1 MKYLFLIA
9 LLFSCLLPLTSEAQ
23 NKGKS
28 QEIDIEF
35 FIAAENTNLYT
46 RIIGNPN
53 KPIIIALHGG
63 PGAFSLEHEFFRN
76 VLEKDYLLVYFDQ
89 RGSGKSDEFR
99 ERSML
104 TTQQFVK
111 DLDVVVDVIKNKYP
125 NQKINLLGTSWGA
138 TYGLLYLIKH
148 QDKINSFISNSGVA
162 DIQHSS
168 LALIKHEK
176 ELATKLILDTNDT
189 IKKNRFKEILT
200 QLDVIE
206 KSGFTNFFADM
217 NTIRYEIPADLGFDV
232 YWARPEL
239 KSKIEAIL
247 NDPEFYAR
255 VKYTPALF
263 EQSMTRFEY
272 INEVFH
278 SQEAYNNLNILSE
291 LALIKTPTLIIQGEY
306 DYAIGIESSRMTYN
320 ALVNV
325 PKKDKKLIYVKNA
338 SHNVPTEAPEVLY
351 KAFKQFLKKNN

>member
-148 QDKINSFISNSGVA
+148 QEKINSFISSSGFV
-162 DIQHSS
+162 DSPQRNFS
-168 LALIKHEK
+168 LIKHERQLAK
-176 ELATKLILDTNDT
+176 DLLATSTDPEKKKRYEYILAKLDEIE
-189 IKKNRFKEILT
+189 KKGFKE
-200 QLDVIE
+200 
-206 KSGFTNFFADM
+206 FFADM
-217 NTIRYEIPADLGFDV
+217 EILRFEFPKDLGFDV
-232 YWARPEL
+232 YWARPEMKVKKDEL
-239 KSKIEAIL
+239 L
-247 NDPEFYAR
+247 NDPEF
-255 VKYTPALF
+255 F
-263 EQSMTRFEY
+263 TRANYSPEELESAMEKMEFV
-272 INEVFH
+272 NAVFMNT
-278 SQEAYNNLNILSE
+278 EAYNNLNITSE
-291 LALIKTPTLIIQGEY
+291 MSVIKKPVLVLQGEF
-306 DYAIGIESSRMTYN
+306 DYAIGVDQGKTIYN
-320 ALVNV
+320 ALKNV
-325 PKKDKKLIYVKNA
+325 PKKDKELFYIKNA
-338 SHNVPTEAPEVLY
+338 SHNTPFEAPEEY
-351 KAFKQFLKKNN
+351 YGAMKAFFKKYN